1 MTAEPIQRY
10 RAPVQLGFVVE
21 ESTVYLARLPS
32 GPILVLGDG
41 SAAIWIAATDRTR
54 ATSVAERVAELTAM
68 PVDEVEPF
76 VEPFVEA
83 LLRGGLLE
91 ECESC

>member
-41 SAAIWIAATDRTR
+41 SAAI
-54 ATSVAERVAELTAM
+54 
-68 PVDEVEPF
+68 
-76 VEPFVEA
+76 
-83 LLRGGLLE
+83 
-91 ECESC
+91 